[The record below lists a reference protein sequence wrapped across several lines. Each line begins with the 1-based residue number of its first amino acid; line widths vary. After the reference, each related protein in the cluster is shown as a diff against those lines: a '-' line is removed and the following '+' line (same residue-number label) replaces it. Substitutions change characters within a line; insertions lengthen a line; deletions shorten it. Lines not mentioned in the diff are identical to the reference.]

1 MKQIVKSYAKVNLTL
16 DILGRDPETGY
27 HFIDTVMAEVPD
39 LYDEITI
46 EPSDHL
52 EILTDNDELNEYPE
66 ENLAYK
72 AALDAPVKIFIKKNI
87 PLRSGLGGGSSNAAA
102 ILKALHPEKA
112 QEIAPRLGMD
122 VPFSVQGGICRCT
135 HFGEVIEPIQTDL
148 QLQFKLDATEGTRS
162 THGVYQSIDLEKCGR
177 DVAKTEALIRALQ
190 EGDLAAV
197 RANIHNDFGKGLTG
211 SGPTKFRIIS

>member
-1 MKQIVKSYAKVNLTL
+1 MLQLKAHAKVNLTL
-16 DILGRDPETGY
+16 DILGKDKETGY

-52 EILTDNDELNEYPE
+52 EVLTDNEELNQYPE

-72 AALDAPVKIFIKKNI
+72 AALGIPVKIFIKKNI

-112 QEIAPRLGMD
+112 AEIAPKLGMD
-122 VPFSVQGGICRCT
+122 VPFSVHGGICRCT
-135 HFGEVIEPIQTDL
+135 HFGEVIEPIATNL
-148 QLQFKLDATEGTRS
+148 QLKFKLTPQQGTKT
-162 THGVYQSIDLEKCGR
+162 THSVYQNLDLSKCGR
-177 DVAKTEALIRALQ
+177 NHNKTEALIRALQ
-190 EGDLAAV
+190 ADDLEAV
-197 RANIHNDFGKGLTG
+197 RKNIHNDFGEGLTG
-211 SGPTKFRIIS
+211 SGPTEFKLA